1 MNKFSKPRL
10 DSRNAKQNYVHYVY
24 STLEKKSVCLAV
36 RIVGVGVRIVVGV
49 SHKNIF
55 QLLTRSFYERKNEY
69 HLSSQW

>member
-10 DSRNAKQNYVHYVY
+10 DSRNANQNYMHYAD

-36 RIVGVGVRIVVGV
+36 RIVGGGVRIVVGV

-55 QLLTRSFYERKNEY
+55 
-69 HLSSQW
+69 

>member
-10 DSRNAKQNYVHYVY
+10 DSRNAKQNYMHYAD

-36 RIVGVGVRIVVGV
+36 RIVGGGGAYSSRGIPQ
-49 SHKNIF
+49 KYF